1 MDVSYTPKRFN
12 IMSFQNKYFLFTW
25 TAINILIYTLLL
37 ALFFSSSY
45 SSLLFPYIIFLIPIN
60 IFNFVVFIKN
70 IAYFGKMEVIII
82 LTIAFTSSAMYPG
95 VVLFQNFVLLYPLTS
110 LFTLIGF
117 TTLYTIGSI
126 LFICAYRIRAIDR
139 DANVLAEQMK
149 LCNINFALN
158 SSNGDFIFGYL
169 NQKVGAFVEIKNDC
183 HVNYFVSTNCS
194 LIKNGPNDIVLT
206 GLVKSY
212 DRRFLQ
218 IKPEK
223 YLSVQCF
230 MLDANISLFST
241 SQERRASH
249 ESYGLEVNINTDPL
263 VKSTD
268 FNNTLKL
275 LSSVN
280 DSLYSDKNK
289 GSSLPRAGLCS

>member
-1 MDVSYTPKRFN
+1 
-12 IMSFQNKYFLFTW
+12 MSLSNKMFLFTW
-25 TAINILIYTLLL
+25 TAINILVYTLLL

-60 IFNFVVFIKN
+60 IFNFVVFAKN
-70 IAYFGKMEVIII
+70 SMIAYFGKMEVIII
-82 LTIAFTSSAMYPG
+82 LTVAFTSSAMYPG

-110 LFTLIGF
+110 LFPLIGI
-117 TTLYTIGSI
+117 TALYTIGSI
-126 LFICAYRIRAIDR
+126 LFICAYRIWAIDR

-158 SSNGDFIFGYL
+158 SSNGDFIFGYS
-169 NQKVGAFVEIKNDC
+169 NQKEGVFVEVTNDC
-183 HVNYFVSTNCS
+183 DISYFVSKNFS
-194 LIKNGPNDIVLT
+194 LIQKGPNEVVLT
-206 GLVKSY
+206 GLEKSY
-212 DRRFLQ
+212 DRRFFQ

-223 YLSVQCF
+223 YISVQCF

-249 ESYGLEVNINTDPL
+249 ENCGLEVNINTDTL

-275 LSSVN
+275 LSSDN
-280 DSLYSDKNK
+280 DSLYVDKDK
-289 GSSLPRAGLCS
+289 GPFLPRAGFCS